1 MESANAH
8 IKTQETTT
16 AAMLRDLAFING
28 KYLEMGLQCKIHG
41 ILGVMR
47 LSRVRIARATYPAAA
62 LPSFCDKMYDSLE
75 EGAITDDQYMSVM
88 DADLI
93 AKARRRGVAEWV
105 YIAVE
110 TSYRLNRED
119 ADRAEAA
126 KRALE
131 TIFPQSEVRAM
142 VYGAA
147 ISDADRLHAES
158 KGVEVLLEQRY

>member
-1 MESANAH
+1 MESANAQ
-8 IKTQETTT
+8 IKTMETKT

-47 LSRVRIARATYPAAA
+47 LSRVRIARATYPAA
-62 LPSFCDKMYDSLE
+62 LPAFCDKVYDSLE

-93 AKARRRGVAEWV
+93 AKARRRGFAEWV

-110 TSYRLNRED
+110 TSYRLGRED

-142 VYGAA
+142 VYGAE
-147 ISDADRLHAES
+147 ISDADRLYAES

>member
-1 MESANAH
+1 M
-8 IKTQETTT
+8 
-16 AAMLRDLAFING
+16 
-28 KYLEMGLQCKIHG
+28 
-41 ILGVMR
+41 
-47 LSRVRIARATYPAAA
+47 PA
-62 LPSFCDKMYDSLE
+62 FCDKVYDSLE
-75 EGAITDDQYMSVM
+75 EGTITDDQYMSVM

-93 AKARRRGVAEWV
+93 AKARRRGFAEWV

-110 TSYRLNRED
+110 TSYRLGRED

-142 VYGAA
+142 VYGSE
-147 ISDADRLHAES
+147 ISDADRLYAES